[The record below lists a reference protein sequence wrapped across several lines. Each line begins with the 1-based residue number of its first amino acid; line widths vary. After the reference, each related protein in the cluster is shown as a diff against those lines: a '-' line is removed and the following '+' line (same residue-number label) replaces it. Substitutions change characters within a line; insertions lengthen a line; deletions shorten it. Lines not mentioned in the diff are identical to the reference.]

1 MASRPLLGTPSSAT
15 SRWLQTLNDP
25 ARSVGGPMFDAL
37 LLWGIPLIAYIAVAL
52 SMKIVDAFPGP
63 IGNSITAV
71 VLLLSAVLTYAHL
84 VAVAPRAYLNR
95 EVFETHRLKLTIVP
109 PLLLIALVVSPTFL
123 VVATVAAVFWD
134 IHHSAMQNFGLG
146 RIYDAKAG
154 NDAETLREVDL
165 GLNWFLYVGPLV
177 AGASLMWHV
186 DFFKEL
192 SVTSLAQLAVLPGIL
207 GGEQVAIKIVGIIGW
222 TGAIAYAVYRYRQ
235 ATRDGY
241 RLPAHKA
248 ALIATTGLVS
258 LAAWGFSSPLV
269 AIASINIYHAIQ
281 YFALVWLKEGHR
293 MSERVGRFKRHTLA
307 IFLGSCLLIG
317 LANSILKDIGAGAL
331 LAPFVA
337 CSLLHFW
344 FDGFVW
350 SVRRKHV

>member
-1 MASRPLLGTPSSAT
+1 MASRPLFGTAPSAT

-25 ARSVGGPMFDAL
+25 ARSVGRPLFDAL
-37 LLWGIPLIAYIAVAL
+37 LLWGSPLIAYIAVAL
-52 SMKIVDAFPGP
+52 SMKIADAFPGR
-63 IGNSITAV
+63 IGSSVTTV
-71 VLLLSAVLTYAHL
+71 VLLVSAVLTYAHL

-95 EVFETHRLKLTIVP
+95 EVFEAHRLKLTIVP
-109 PLLLIALVVSPTFL
+109 PLLLIALVVSPSFL
-123 VVATVAAVFWD
+123 IAATVVAVFWD

-154 NDAETLREVDL
+154 NDAETLRDVDL

-177 AGASLMWHV
+177 AGASLMWHI

-192 SVTSLAQLAVLPGIL
+192 SVTSLAQLAQLPGIL
-207 GGEQVAIKIVGIIGW
+207 AGEQTAFKVVGIVGWI
-222 TGAIAYAVYRYRQ
+222 GAIAYAAYRYRE
-235 ATRDGY
+235 AARTGY

-248 ALIATTGLVS
+248 VLLATTGLVS

-269 AIASINIYHAIQ
+269 AIASINIYHAAQ
-281 YFALVWLKEGHR
+281 YFALVWLKEGSR
-293 MSERVGRFKRHTLA
+293 MRQRVGRFKRHTLA

-317 LANSILKDIGAGAL
+317 LVNSVMKDIGAGAL